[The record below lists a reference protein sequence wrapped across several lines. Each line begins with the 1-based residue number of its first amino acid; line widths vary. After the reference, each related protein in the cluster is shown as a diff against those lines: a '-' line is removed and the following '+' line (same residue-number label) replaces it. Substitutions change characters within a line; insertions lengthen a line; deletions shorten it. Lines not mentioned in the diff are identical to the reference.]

1 MRSIAL
7 LAVLLAAAPCVP
19 AWADDD
25 PLLHTLQAELERS
38 MERLAEQPDPP
49 YFLAY
54 EVVDAQSV
62 EMHGEDGAF
71 GSVSSSRMRQFDVE
85 VRVGDPALDNTHP
98 DAEVDDGSLRRGD
111 YALPLDD
118 DPAAVRVAL
127 WKETDRRYRNA
138 LFRLDQIRA
147 NRVVRL
153 DDEDLGDFSG
163 ADPAVWIGEPAAL
176 EVDEALWAEALRSV
190 SATFRDSTVVY
201 DGAVR
206 FSARAENRYHVNSEG
221 TRLRI
226 PWVHYRVSIDI
237 ATLAPEGTELALFHA
252 WDAAAVDGLPTPAEM
267 ADKAAQMEQTLIA
280 LTEAPEAEPVSCPAI
295 LSGRAAAVFFHEIFG
310 HRMEGHRLRDP
321 EEGQTFADEVG
332 KAVLPDFVHV
342 FDDPTVRQLEGV
354 DLNGF
359 YPFDNE
365 GVQAQ
370 RVVLVEDGVLERFL
384 TSRLPIPA
392 QAASNG
398 HGRRQA
404 GHDVVSRQGNLI
416 VETTESVSPDQLR
429 ELLREEVR
437 AQGKP
442 YGLYFEDITGGF
454 TYTGRSMANA
464 FNVSPV
470 IVYRVH
476 ADGRPDELVRGAD
489 LIGTPLATFS
499 QVIAASDRRSVFNGY
514 CGAESGW
521 VPVSAVS
528 PELLV
533 RRIEIQR
540 KESGDE
546 RAPVLPPP
554 GEEVTR

>member
-7 LAVLLAAAPCVP
+7 LAALFAMALP
-19 AWADDD
+19 ARGD
-25 PLLHTLQAELERS
+25 PLLDAMQQELDRS
-38 MERLAEQPDPP
+38 MIRLADQPDPP
-49 YFLAY
+49 YFVAY
-54 EVVDAQSV
+54 EVVDAQTV

-71 GSVSSSRMRQFDVE
+71 GSVSRARMRQFDVD
-85 VRVGDPALDNTHP
+85 VRVGDPSLDNTHP
-98 DAEVDDGSLRRGD
+98 DAEVDDGNLRRGD

-118 DPAAVRVAL
+118 APAAVRVAL

-138 LFRLDQIRA
+138 LFRLEQIRA
-147 NRVVRL
+147 NRVVRH
-153 DDEDLGDFSG
+153 DDEELGDFST
-163 ADPAVWIGEPAAL
+163 AEPAVWVGETAAL
-176 EVDEALWAEALRSV
+176 DVSEERWAETLRAV
-190 SATFRDSTVVY
+190 SATFRDSAVVY
-201 DGAVR
+201 DGSVR
-206 FSARAENRYHVNSEG
+206 FSARAENRYHVNSAG
-221 TRLRI
+221 TRLRV
-226 PWVHYRVSIDI
+226 PWVHYRVSIDV
-237 ATLAPEGTELALFHA
+237 ATLAPEGTQLALFHA
-252 WDAAAVDGLPTPAEM
+252 WDSATVDGLPGVEEMTAKAEE
-267 ADKAAQMEQTLIA
+267 MEQTLVA

-295 LSGRAAAVFFHEIFG
+295 LSGRASAVFFHEIFG

-321 EEGQTFADEVG
+321 EEGQTFANEVG
-332 KAVLPDFVHV
+332 KAVLPDFVQV
-342 FDDPTVRQLEGV
+342 VDDPTVRRLAGT
-354 DLNGF
+354 DLNGH

-370 RVVLVEDGVLERFL
+370 RVVLVEDGVLKRFL
-384 TSRLPIPA
+384 TSRLPIPD
-392 QAASNG
+392 QSASNG

-416 VETTESVSPDQLR
+416 VETSESVSPDQLR

-470 IVYRVH
+470 IVYRVF

-499 QVIAASDRRSVFNGY
+499 QVIAASDEPSVFNGY

-540 KESGDE
+540 KERGDE

-554 GEEVTR
+554 GEEVDP